1 MRLANLLVEGEYFCT
16 ITIAFLIKG
25 LTKNSCNRNFNAI
38 KKDYHSTNIF
48 TKDQALEVLGQ
59 SDRVTIVNANENFF
73 NNLGELEGKLY
84 KKYSNRT
91 ITKGYLFT
99 VSTDNPAFVTVKSS
113 IAIPLHIKEA
123 LLQGTS
129 VLSIADIHHP
139 DKQSTSEL
147 SGLIALI
154 SYLRLPYTF
163 LSNVDS

>member
-1 MRLANLLVEGEYFCT
+1 M
-16 ITIAFLIKG
+16 
-25 LTKNSCNRNFNAI
+25 

-113 IAIPLHIKEA
+113 IAVEKEVVLDLA
-123 LLQGTS
+123 LKSKTKPK
-129 VLSIADIHHP
+129 V
-139 DKQSTSEL
+139 
-147 SGLIALI
+147 
-154 SYLRLPYTF
+154 
-163 LSNVDS
+163 